1 MRRGFA
7 GLAVLFVSAICLA
20 VPAFAKYIVE
30 TERIDTTQE
39 TVRPTGD
46 NVHAVTFL
54 NADGSQNCIKYF
66 DDGYEL
72 SLKDTPFTSTV
83 SGNEL
88 TVYYWKADQS
98 NAVLNNHITLNGDL
112 TIRPYAANK
121 TSLLGN
127 YYEEMSSGNSMVVNS
142 GPNTNL
148 GWSTGHNG
156 DSSGRDYNINL
167 DNYFSLSNNTYWL
180 DSVHENGTYDFW
192 EVGMWH
198 TDHITA
204 YDSTTKF
211 NVKGDNGE
219 HGADS
224 PTLVNSYGS
233 PKTYGVARRDNSYL
247 DLGGYTRSN
256 SSIGLETHPADYPN
270 GQEKY
275 NEYYKPINLEDAGYG
290 STVDPKKVSENCATR
305 IVLNCD
311 LVYTGQMTLGGLTGF
326 AKQDTADELLNWTQ
340 LNYQGFIIGP
350 YTEIDLNGFD
360 LIVEG
365 NMTEWKNSGKTN
377 SYSVVQKGMLDSFG
391 SITDSSSK
399 RTGHVLLRSG
409 SKLYTPMVMEDMY
422 REDAIPEI
430 YADGTD
436 YFNMYRCPY
445 LDCSVIFEPGCK
457 FYGKMYVSFGNT
469 MGTVNTD
476 VLLVGGVGSGALME
490 LSSGRIERSTYYN
503 TELYEQVKATDKDDD
518 WTNPTLKNIAYQRFR
533 YTFDHA
539 VVNIG
544 SFDASVT
551 IEGKLIDLFPFSFTF
566 KFSSKKHHK
575 TVPPYFDFYSYGS
588 DITIS
593 QTFFFMNGCT
603 LYGDSSTVLRFRYGQ
618 FDVGSTDLN
627 YLSDNK
633 NYYSGGLNLATSY
646 YPFSDNFN
654 SNASSI
660 LSTGWADTRKTFENG
675 NDGLGAKVYIWNDF
689 WNYYK
694 NKPAHMIFNGE
705 FDFQSGNPVPYT
717 LGGFIDFVDN
727 DSFLDTIK
735 GVSINL
741 FGSTALSTVCMTDMT
756 KINHTMAGSLG
767 QKRRAFAAAG
777 FYNAPLIS
785 NGEILTPLEGA
796 GIYPGRSGSSIT
808 SAYYKIDERLIY
820 INGKSTEAYAF
831 MFNSDG
837 PSNNV
842 NWANNT
848 TLTSDPNSNSLS
860 GSFRKVAV
868 TQQATGSKVYSSRI
882 AYNGQTY
889 INYHG
894 AFLRYDVDTN
904 TCSLMKLVGQTA
916 KKASEDTSDADR
928 DVYRVMENNADGT
941 WAISSVGSKF

>member
-88 TVYYWKADQS
+88 AVYYWKADQS
-98 NAVLNNHITLNGDL
+98 NAILNNHIFLTSDL
-112 TIRPYAANK
+112 TVRPYAANK
-121 TSLLGN
+121 TSLLGD

-148 GWSTGHNG
+148 DWSTGHNG

-180 DSVHENGTYDFW
+180 DSVHENGTYEYKESLFSKK
-192 EVGMWH
+192 EY
-198 TDHITA
+198 IIA
-204 YDSTTKF
+204 YESETRF
-211 NVKGDNGE
+211 NVKGDNDKT
-219 HGADS
+219 GADS
-224 PTLVNSYGS
+224 PTLLNTYGN
-233 PKTYGVARRDNSYL
+233 PKTFGVSRRDNDYL
-247 DLGGYTRSN
+247 SDGPYRKGN

-270 GQEKY
+270 GNMEY
-275 NEYYKPINLEDAGYG
+275 NEYYKPINLETVGHG
-290 STVDPKKVSENCATR
+290 STVSPLNVSENCASR

-311 LVYTGQMTLGGLTGF
+311 VVFTGKLTLGGLTGF
-326 AKQDTADELLNWTQ
+326 IKGDNNSDLLNWTQ

-350 YTEIDLNGFD
+350 YTEIDLNGYDF
-360 LIVEG
+360 IVEG
-365 NMTEWKNSGKTN
+365 NMTVWKNEGKPNT
-377 SYSVVQKGMLDSFG
+377 YSVTQTGMLDSFG
-391 SITDSSSK
+391 SITDSSPD

-409 SKLYTPMVMEDMY
+409 STMYTPMVMEDMY

-430 YADGTD
+430 YTDGTD

-566 KFSSKKHHK
+566 TFSSKKHHK

-654 SNASSI
+654 SNADSI
-660 LSTGWADTRKTFENG
+660 LSTGWADTRKTFENS
-675 NDGLGAKVYIWNDF
+675 NDSLGAKVYIWNDF

-727 DSFLDTIK
+727 DSFLETIK

-756 KINHTMAGSLG
+756 KINHIMAGSLG
-767 QKRRAFAAAG
+767 QKRRAFATAG

-820 INGKSTEAYAF
+820 INGKSAEAYAF

-868 TQQATGSKVYSSRI
+868 TQQAISSKVYSSYI
-882 AYNGQTY
+882 AYNGQSY

-894 AFLRYDVDTN
+894 AFLRYDVNTN

-928 DVYRVMENNADGT
+928 DVYRVMKNNADGT

>member
-1 MRRGFA
+1 MRRGFV

-409 SKLYTPMVMEDMY
+409 SKLYTPMVAEDMW
-422 REDAIPEI
+422 REDSIPEL
-430 YADGTD
+430 YADSVD
-436 YFNMYRCPY
+436 YFNMFRCPY
-445 LDCSVIFEPGCK
+445 LDCSLICEPGSY
-457 FYGKMYVSFGNT
+457 FYGKLYVSFGKS
-469 MGTVNTD
+469 MGVVSTD
-476 VLLVGGVGSGALME
+476 ILVVGPSGSNALMQ
-490 LSSGRIERSTYYN
+490 LSSGRITRSTYYN
-503 TELYEQVKATDKDDD
+503 TELYDKVKGSK
-518 WTNPTLKNIAYQRFR
+518 TNTTLKNIAYQRFR
-533 YTFDHA
+533 YVFNNASVT
-539 VVNIG
+539 IG
-544 SFDASVT
+544 HFDASVK
-551 IEGKLIDLFPFSFTF
+551 ISVSGASINFSFT
-566 KFSSKKHHK
+566 SKKYHK
-575 TVPPYFDFYSYGS
+575 VIPPYFDFYAYNSRV
-588 DITIS
+588 IIK
-593 QTFFFMNGCT
+593 QTFLFMVGCF
-603 LYGDSSTVLRFRYGQ
+603 LFGDSKSVIRFEYGQ
-618 FDVGSTDLN
+618 YNTGNTDLN
-627 YLSDNK
+627 YVDNQQ
-633 NYYSGGLNLATSY
+633 NYFAGGLNLAMAY
-646 YPFSDNFN
+646 YPFGDG
-654 SNASSI
+654 ASKTS
-660 LSTGWADTRKTFENG
+660 GWYDTKKDFGKDFHDFGKLFYGWT
-675 NDGLGAKVYIWNDF
+675 DF
-689 WNYYK
+689 WNYYQDR
-694 NKPAHMIFNGE
+694 PARMIFNGSFE
-705 FDFQSGNPVPYT
+705 FASGNPIPYS
-717 LGGFIDFVDN
+717 LGGFIDFREN
-727 DSFLDTIK
+727 DDFLNSISGVNINLYSSSAVGAPAMSDFTEVESILSGLISVLDSGHRRSF
-735 GVSINL
+735 GVS
-741 FGSTALSTVCMTDMT
+741 
-756 KINHTMAGSLG
+756 
-767 QKRRAFAAAG
+767 G

-796 GIYPGRSGSSIT
+796 GVYPGRSGSSIT

-868 TQQATGSKVYSSRI
+868 TQQAISSKAYSSHI

-894 AFLRYDVDTN
+894 AFLRYDINTN

-916 KKASEDTSDADR
+916 KKASEGTSDADR
-928 DVYRVMENNADGT
+928 DVYRVMKNNADGT